1 MSTDQSEASI
11 TCWPGAVPYRFMVLF
26 SLSLMTMVPIVLS
39 SSDMVRLIAVP
50 GPGWNKFL
58 KIYFP
63 KTKNI
68 CKNILRQCPT
78 CVSCMTMLPVLVPV
92 L

>member
-50 GPGWNKFL
+50 GPGWNRF
-58 KIYFP
+58 
-63 KTKNI
+63 
-68 CKNILRQCPT
+68 
-78 CVSCMTMLPVLVPV
+78 
-92 L
+92 